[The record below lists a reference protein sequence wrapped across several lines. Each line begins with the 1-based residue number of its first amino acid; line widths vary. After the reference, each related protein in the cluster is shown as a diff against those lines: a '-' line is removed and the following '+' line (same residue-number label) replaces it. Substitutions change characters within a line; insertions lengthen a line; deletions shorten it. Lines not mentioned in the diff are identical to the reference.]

1 MSTTEERARAA
12 MRAIAGTVHDAPP
25 LRLEPAA
32 DELRFPARAP
42 RRPRGSGRQR
52 HWQSWA
58 APLTAA
64 AMVAL
69 APGPRKPRSTRPA
82 PRWGMRPVIAGALA
96 VAIGGGTAIGVTVA
110 RSGHPGQTTANP
122 SRTTAWSGRPA
133 AAWPQSDPS
142 YGRATTAAQLID
154 YATRAS
160 VAGPGRAP
168 QPDEWV
174 VTKFEV
180 AVSSQQGASGIPFG
194 PLDQRRVYLQWHSA
208 NGCNNTNS
216 LAFPA
221 SLPATKTVTGKL
233 TVSEN
238 PDAKYGGATNC
249 LATLY
254 GWKSVTYSYLNSLP
268 TDPVKL
274 EAVILRYNQPGG
286 LLPTPAD
293 AVFAAITTLLEDGE
307 PEGVVVPPKLEATF
321 YRILQQLPGV
331 HFENDTDLAG
341 RHGLGFWNL
350 TEGYIKYEI
359 VIDPATYHYMGS
371 KEVAVTDH
379 AETATDGSRHIKA
392 GQVLNWQALLG
403 DAIVRHAGQLP

>member
-12 MRAIAGTVHDAPP
+12 MRAIAGTVDDAPP
-25 LRLEPAA
+25 LRLGPAA
-32 DELRFPARAP
+32 GELSSPARAP
-42 RRPRGSGRQR
+42 RRPRGSARQR
-52 HWQSWA
+52 RWQSWG

-69 APGPRKPRSTRPA
+69 APGPRKPRGLRPA
-82 PRWGMRPVIAGALA
+82 SRWGMRPVIAGALA

-110 RSGHPGQTTANP
+110 RSGHPSQTTANP
-122 SRTTAWSGRPA
+122 SQTTAWSGRPT
-133 AAWPQSDPS
+133 AAWPQSEPS

-168 QPDEWV
+168 RPDEWV
-174 VTKFEV
+174 VTKFEL
-180 AVSSQQGASGIPFG
+180 AVSSQQGTSGIPFG
-194 PLDQRRVYLQWHSA
+194 PLDQRRVDLQWHSP
-208 NGCNNTNS
+208 NGCYNTNS

-221 SLPATKTVTGKL
+221 SLAATKTVTGKL

-238 PDAKYGGATNC
+238 PDAKYGGATSC
-249 LATLY
+249 LSLA
-254 GWKSVTYSYLNSLP
+254 GWKSVSYAYLDSLP

-274 EAVILRYNQPGG
+274 EAVILRYNHTGSM
-286 LLPTPAD
+286 LPTPAD

-307 PEGVVVPPKLEATF
+307 PEGVVVPPRLEATF

-341 RHGLGFWNL
+341 RHGLGFWKL
-350 TEGYIKYEI
+350 TEGYLKYEI

-379 AETATDGSRHIKA
+379 TDTATDGSRLIKA

-403 DAIVRHAGQLP
+403 DAIVQHPGQLP